1 MFRWVGLRGAVPILF
16 AIYPMVAHI
25 EQSGLLFNVV
35 FLSTIISLAVQGT
48 TVSGMANLLGL
59 AYEQREATF
68 NVNLSEDVKSA
79 LTEVEVNEAMMQ
91 SGRTLQEL
99 TLPENTLVMM
109 VCRDGAYFVPK
120 GKTELRLGDKL
131 LVISDRS
138 EELAASYKIWASTK
152 SCRFDLRLFESRGAK
167 APAARTFNKWGV
179 RDGNRCVR

>member
-1 MFRWVGLRGAVPILF
+1 MGLRGAVPILF

-91 SGRTLQEL
+91 SGRTFA
-99 TLPENTLVMM
+99 
-109 VCRDGAYFVPK
+109 GAD
-120 GKTELRLGDKL
+120 T
-131 LVISDRS
+131 
-138 EELAASYKIWASTK
+138 
-152 SCRFDLRLFESRGAK
+152 
-167 APAARTFNKWGV
+167 ARRIRW
-179 RDGNRCVR
+179 